1 MALFTRALPFR
12 PSVRGARWAAE
23 YTGEIKQKAF
33 QMIIEGCV
41 VGTIFAFA
49 WRWSHMKEKAR
60 VHAYYKKL
68 REEA

>member
-1 MALFTRALPFR
+1 MSFKSALLSLHVS
-12 PSVRGARWAAE
+12 PSASWLQ
-23 YTGEIKQKAF
+23 QKAF